1 MSSVAKPR
9 GEATP
14 PAASSSRCAGQ
25 TVAGERCKNKTFDGQ
40 TFCFRHNPNNKSLSV
55 DYPCDEGVNPYYD
68 ITDAAAEAAGEKL
81 PQKARDLLTELKL
94 LIRKKREVFDEEH
107 ISVLNSIRREL
118 RQALDR
124 GANEGVVLL
133 VLHQLRACA
142 CNKKALQKF
151 IEHES

>member
-1 MSSVAKPR
+1 MSSP
-9 GEATP
+9 P
-14 PAASSSRCAGQ
+14 PAASRCAGQ
-25 TVAGERCKNKTFDGQ
+25 TISGQRCKNKTFDGQ

-133 VLHQLRACA
+133 ILHQLRACA
-142 CNKKALQKF
+142 CSKKALKKF
-151 IEHES
+151 IERES

>member
-14 PAASSSRCAGQ
+14 PATSSSRCAGQ
-25 TVAGERCKNKTFDGQ
+25 TISGERCKNKTFDGQ
-40 TFCFRHNPNNKSLSV
+40 TFCFRHNPNNKNLATK
-55 DYPCDEGVNPYYD
+55 YPCDEGFNSFYSM
-68 ITDAAAEAAGEKL
+68 TDAAAEAAGEKL
-81 PQKARDLLTELKL
+81 PQKARDLLTELKV
-94 LIRKKREVFDEEH
+94 LIRKKREVFDNEH
-107 ISVLNSIRREL
+107 ISVLNAIRREL

-151 IEHES
+151 IERES